1 VIGGSIVGRVLLADQ
16 LNTGS
21 HLLTAGEEMQV
32 FWFGV
37 EHELKTTID
46 NGLVPTYNIDSAGQY
61 HRRI

>member
-1 VIGGSIVGRVLLADQ
+1 VLLADQ